1 MITMRK
7 GLIAILAMT
16 LVLGLVGYTVAQQ
29 ETQHPCEGRHMMGEG
44 HMGRHHMGHMGDHG
58 RMGPGM
64 GMMGPMGGGMG
75 MMGPMMGSPEI
86 MGTMMSIHGDIMS
99 LTGEMM
105 QKYGATKGQ
114 MTPEL
119 RQQMNRE
126 MLEQMGEILTK
137 HGNVL
142 KQRAKS
148 AGK

>member
-1 MITMRK
+1 MRK
-7 GLIAILAMT
+7 GLVATMALT
-16 LVLGLVGYTVAQQ
+16 LVLGFVGYTVAQQ
-29 ETQHPCEGRHMMGEG
+29 VSKNPPGGRLMVAGEP
-44 HMGRHHMGHMGDHG
+44 MGRHHMGHMGDHG

-105 QKYGATKGQ
+105 QKYGATMGQ

-119 RQQMNRE
+119 RRQMQQQM
-126 MLEQMGEILTK
+126 MEQMGEILTK

-142 KQRAKS
+142 KQRAKA